1 MGTLWDLAQEY
12 RANQLQIERRQEDL
26 RTELTQTTSLEAR
39 RRLRHRI
46 NVLEKLLADSRRYVF
61 EMEHYYDTEG

>member
-12 RANQLQIERRQEDL
+12 RANQPPIERRLEDL
-26 RTELTQTTSLEAR
+26 RNELSRTASVEAR

-46 NVLEKLLADSRRYVF
+46 NVLEKMLADSRRCVF
-61 EMEHYYDTEG
+61 EMEHYYDKE

>member
-12 RANQLQIERRQEDL
+12 RANQLPIERRLEDL
-26 RTELTQTTSLEAR
+26 RTELAQTTSLEAR

-46 NVLEKLLADSRRYVF
+46 NVLEKMLADSR
-61 EMEHYYDTEG
+61 